1 MEKNRK
7 ASLSWLV
14 VSTRDYKKEYD
25 WFWDD
30 LHHCC
35 YGILKERRTDNLQ
48 RDLAR
53 YYERV
58 SSQEEYY
65 ARCILMPE
73 LQEFDISEAADFLR
87 NWCNDNQIS
96 YEEDLDRYKQV
107 ELGYWGYDDNIDGL
121 FVTGGMK

>member
-1 MEKNRK
+1 MENNRK
-7 ASLSWLV
+7 VNLSWLV

-25 WFWDD
+25 WVWDD
-30 LHHCC
+30 LHQCC
-35 YGILKERRTDNLQ
+35 YGLLKEERTDNLQ

-65 ARCILMPE
+65 ERCILMPE
-73 LQEFDISEAADFLR
+73 LQELDLSEAADFLR

-96 YEEDLDRYKQV
+96 YREDLDRYRQV
-107 ELGYWGYDDNIDGL
+107 EQGYWG
-121 FVTGGMK
+121 

>member
-1 MEKNRK
+1 MEKNRI

-30 LHHCC
+30 LHQCC
-35 YGILKERRTDNLQ
+35 YGIPKEERTDNLQ

-53 YYERV
+53 YYESV
-58 SSQEEYY
+58 SSKEEYY

-73 LQEFDISEAADFLR
+73 LQDLDKSEAADFLR
-87 NWCNDNQIS
+87 NWCNENQIS
-96 YEEDLDRYKQV
+96 YREDLDRLAQV
-107 ELGYWGYDDNIDGL
+107 EQGYWGYDDNIDGL